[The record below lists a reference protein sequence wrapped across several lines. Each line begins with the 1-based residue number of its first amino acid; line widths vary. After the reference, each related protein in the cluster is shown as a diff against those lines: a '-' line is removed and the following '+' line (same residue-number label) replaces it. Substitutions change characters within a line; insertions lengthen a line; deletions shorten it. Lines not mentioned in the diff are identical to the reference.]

1 MLIEDLNSEKKKFT
15 QVTSFD
21 IRSKANKY
29 LNFQVKLETP
39 LLTVLFF
46 SLIYLNFFN

>member
-1 MLIEDLNSEKKKFT
+1 MLIEDLNSEKFT

-39 LLTVLFF
+39 LLTLE
-46 SLIYLNFFN
+46 L